1 VTPAIPESLAPEAHA
16 PSLSPPLSAAP
27 HAVQQPA
34 GPEPIPF
41 VDLKAQM
48 RSMRAEIDAAIAG
61 VLDSCH
67 FTLGPEVEAFEQEFA
82 AYCQRPFGVA
92 VNTGTSALHLA
103 LLAAGVGP
111 GDEVIT
117 VPFTFVATA
126 SAIDYT
132 GARPV
137 FVDIDPATLT
147 MDPRALEAAITP
159 RTRAILPVHL
169 YGLMADM
176 DAIGEIARRHGLVVV
191 EDAAQAHGAELHGRR
206 AGSFGHLACFSFYP
220 GKNLGACGEG
230 GMVVTGDADLAR
242 RVRLLRDWGAPQKY
256 HHEIK
261 GYNFRMEAIQ
271 GAVLRAKLR
280 HLPAWTEARARV
292 AARYDELLKG
302 TSVRAQ
308 ATPTGYRHV
317 HHVYAVRTPAR
328 EAWQHA
334 LARQGVST
342 GIHYPKPIHL
352 LPAFRELGGR
362 RGQFPHAE
370 AAAQTVLSLPMYA
383 ELADAQVQRVGQAVR
398 ALALAE
404 VPVVSRAAAAAS
416 RGTWA
421 GVPAAAGV
429 GHAGA
434 A

>member
-1 VTPAIPESLAPEAHA
+1 MTAAMTESLAREA
-16 PSLSPPLSAAP
+16 
-27 HAVQQPA
+27 
-34 GPEPIPF
+34 PIPF
-41 VDLKAQM
+41 VDLQAQM
-48 RSMRAEIDAAIAG
+48 RSIRGEIDAAIAG
-61 VLDSCH
+61 VLDSCQ
-67 FTLGPEVEAFEQEFA
+67 FTLGPQVEAFEHEFA
-82 AYCQRPFGVA
+82 AFCQRPFGVA

-147 MDPRALEAAITP
+147 MDPCALEAAITP

-176 DAIGEIARRHGLVVV
+176 QAIGDIARRHNLVVI

-256 HHEIK
+256 RHEIK

-271 GAVLRAKLR
+271 GAVLRVKLR

-292 AARYDELLKG
+292 AARYDELLAG
-302 TSVRAQ
+302 TFLNAQ
-308 ATPTGYRHV
+308 ATPVGYRHV
-317 HHVYAVRTPAR
+317 HHVHAVRTPAR

-334 LARQGVST
+334 LARQGVAT
-342 GIHYPKPIHL
+342 GIHYPYPIHL
-352 LPAFRELGGR
+352 LPAFAELGGR

-383 ELADAQVQRVGQAVR
+383 ELEDVQVRRVAEAVR
-398 ALALAE
+398 ALAQAAPSPG
-404 VPVVSRAAAAAS
+404 VGRAA
-416 RGTWA
+416 
-421 GVPAAAGV
+421 PAAARAGWSNVPVGV
-429 GHAGA
+429 SVGVQSGQPGA